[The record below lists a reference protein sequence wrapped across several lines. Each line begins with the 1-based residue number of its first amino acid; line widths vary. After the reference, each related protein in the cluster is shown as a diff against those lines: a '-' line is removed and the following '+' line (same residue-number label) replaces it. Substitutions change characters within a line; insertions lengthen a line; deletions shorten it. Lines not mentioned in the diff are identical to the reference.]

1 MAEVRPEREERA
13 PEISREQVRKLIR
26 KMSSDREKLDRAAD
40 EMESAG
46 KH

>member
-1 MAEVRPEREERA
+1 MADVRPERGKPA

-40 EMESAG
+40 ELEYVTSQ
-46 KH
+46 